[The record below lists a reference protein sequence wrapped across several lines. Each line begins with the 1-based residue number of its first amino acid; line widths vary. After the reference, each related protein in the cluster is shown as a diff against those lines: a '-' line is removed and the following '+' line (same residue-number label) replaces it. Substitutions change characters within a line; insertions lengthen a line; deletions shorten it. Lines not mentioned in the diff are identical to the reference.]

1 MVGPPNPFVFQ
12 RFQLH
17 WLCSNWLLYILIML
31 YGDEKTLSGRWTYEV
46 CLMWLWCLPWWIR
59 CTHAHQQEKGTWHW
73 ISMFKLTWWS
83 FIHSIMWMVL
93 WNLPFPRF
101 NACFHRVVLK
111 WTRSQSTGGNSMVP
125 SNARRPYRLMH
136 FSTITTTTWPL
147 DRTWFCIYIYTYK
160 STHIYICSS
169 IDI

>member
-83 FIHSIMWMVL
+83 FIHSIMCMVL
-93 WNLPFPRF
+93 WNLPSPGTTPAFIGWCWSEPGPSRQEEIQ
-101 NACFHRVVLK
+101 
-111 WTRSQSTGGNSMVP
+111 WSQAMPEDHIGWCIFQPLLPQRGLSTGHDFVYIYTHTNQ
-125 SNARRPYRLMH
+125 H
-136 FSTITTTTWPL
+136 
-147 DRTWFCIYIYTYK
+147 IYIY
-160 STHIYICSS
+160 IYM
-169 IDI
+169 